1 MKDDDVLAAF
11 KYTRFNNYKKGLY
24 CTLDEYESVE
34 TLGLRINCNRVV
46 SALFNGQKC
55 EAFVGMERADPRFV
69 AAVNLA
75 YALMPC
81 ERGEIL
87 GALPQVSELMNA
99 LSQPLS
105 NSASEALAIGSLV
118 LPAVEAALFVLKS
131 KLPKKQNPQ
140 INQQISL
147 PLRETF
153 KKLIA

>member
-1 MKDDDVLAAF
+1 
-11 KYTRFNNYKKGLY
+11 
-24 CTLDEYESVE
+24 
-34 TLGLRINCNRVV
+34 
-46 SALFNGQKC
+46 
-55 EAFVGMERADPRFV
+55 MERADPRFV

-87 GALPQVSELMNA
+87 GALPNVNELIKA
-99 LSQPLS
+99 LSEPLS

-118 LPAVEAALFVLKS
+118 LPAIEAALLVLKS
-131 KLPKKQNPQ
+131 KVPKKQNTQ

>member
-1 MKDDDVLAAF
+1 
-11 KYTRFNNYKKGLY
+11 
-24 CTLDEYESVE
+24 
-34 TLGLRINCNRVV
+34 
-46 SALFNGQKC
+46 
-55 EAFVGMERADPRFV
+55 MERADPRFV

-87 GALPQVSELMNA
+87 GALPNVNELIKA
-99 LSQPLS
+99 LSEPLS

-118 LPAVEAALFVLKS
+118 LPAIEAALLVLKS
-131 KLPKKQNPQ
+131 KVPKKQNTQ

-153 KKLIA
+153 KKLIAQLETNFKDNSALDLSESTTDTILID

>member
-1 MKDDDVLAAF
+1 
-11 KYTRFNNYKKGLY
+11 
-24 CTLDEYESVE
+24 
-34 TLGLRINCNRVV
+34 
-46 SALFNGQKC
+46 
-55 EAFVGMERADPRFV
+55 MERADPRFV

-131 KLPKKQNPQ
+131 KLPKKQNTQ

-153 KKLIA
+153 KKLIAQFETSSSENSATKINESITETILQN

>member
-1 MKDDDVLAAF
+1 
-11 KYTRFNNYKKGLY
+11 
-24 CTLDEYESVE
+24 
-34 TLGLRINCNRVV
+34 
-46 SALFNGQKC
+46 
-55 EAFVGMERADPRFV
+55 MERADPRFV

-131 KLPKKQNPQ
+131 KLPKKQNTQ

-153 KKLIA
+153 KKLIAQFETSSSDNSATNINESITETILQN

>member
-1 MKDDDVLAAF
+1 M
-11 KYTRFNNYKKGLY
+11 
-24 CTLDEYESVE
+24 
-34 TLGLRINCNRVV
+34 
-46 SALFNGQKC
+46 Q
-55 EAFVGMERADPRFV
+55 RADPRFV

-118 LPAVEAALFVLKS
+118 MPAVEAALFVLKS
-131 KLPKKQNPQ
+131 KLPKKQNTQ

-153 KKLIA
+153 KKLIAQFETSSSDNSATNINESITETILQN

>member
-1 MKDDDVLAAF
+1 
-11 KYTRFNNYKKGLY
+11 
-24 CTLDEYESVE
+24 
-34 TLGLRINCNRVV
+34 
-46 SALFNGQKC
+46 
-55 EAFVGMERADPRFV
+55 MERADPRFV

-131 KLPKKQNPQ
+131 KLPKKQNTQ

-153 KKLIA
+153 KKLIAQFETSSSDNSATNINELITETILQN

>member
-1 MKDDDVLAAF
+1 
-11 KYTRFNNYKKGLY
+11 
-24 CTLDEYESVE
+24 
-34 TLGLRINCNRVV
+34 
-46 SALFNGQKC
+46 
-55 EAFVGMERADPRFV
+55 MERADPRFV
-69 AAVNLA
+69 AAMNLA

-131 KLPKKQNPQ
+131 KLPKKQNTQ

-153 KKLIA
+153 KKLIAQFETSSSDNSATNINESITETILQN